1 MEKGNLSLKK
11 ILIIASLFFGMIFGA
26 GNLIFPVHLGQ
37 MAGSNWL
44 VSGLGF
50 LASGVLL
57 PLLALMALSITRSN
71 GLYELAKPV
80 GIRFASVLLVLI
92 HLTIGPF
99 AATPRTATV
108 PYEIGFAPY
117 LPANMQKWGLLI
129 FTGIFFII
137 VFALSMTEGNIT
149 DLIGKVLNPLFIVL
163 LFVIFLL
170 AFIHPLGRAG
180 TTIATSTYQS
190 DGFTNGFLQG
200 YNTMDALAA
209 LIFGVA
215 VITAI
220 KELGITESKDVSLTL
235 AKSGLWGM
243 LAIGVIYV
251 CLIWLGASSLHH
263 FKLASNGGITL
274 SQISHYYMGVFGNV
288 LLATLTTITCLTTA
302 MGLVIAF
309 AEDFHKRFPKISYK
323 IFLLGNC
330 LLSFIFANMGL
341 DRIIAWSTPVLMFI
355 YPVAISIILLG
366 LLSPVFKNN
375 PVVYKSTCYLT
386 LIPAFFDLINALPT
400 ELRNTTFAQSV
411 INFGQNHFPL
421 FSMGFSWII
430 FSLVGLIFGLAIY
443 FFRSK
448 NK

>member
-1 MEKGNLSLKK
+1 MLLEKDNLSFKK
-11 ILIIASLFFGMIFGA
+11 ILVIASLFFGMIFGA

-71 GLYELAKPV
+71 GLYELARPV
-80 GIRFASVLLVLI
+80 GMSFASILLVLI

-117 LPANMQKWGLLI
+117 LPAGMQKWGLLI
-129 FTGIFFII
+129 FTGIFFIL
-137 VFALSMTEGNIT
+137 VFALSITEGNIT

-163 LFVIFLL
+163 LFVIFLM
-170 AFIHPLGRAG
+170 AFINPLGKAG
-180 TTIATSTYQS
+180 TTAVTAAYRSA
-190 DGFTNGFLQG
+190 GFTNGFLQG

-220 KELGITESKDVSLTL
+220 KELGITKQKDVSLTL

-251 CLIWLGASSLHH
+251 CLIWLGASSLHQ

-309 AEDFHKRFPKISYK
+309 AEDFHKRFSKISYK
-323 IFLLGNC
+323 TFLLGNC
-330 LLSFIFANMGL
+330 LLSFIFANLGL
-341 DRIIAWSTPVLMFI
+341 DRIVAWSTPVLMFI
-355 YPVAISIILLG
+355 YPVAISVILLG
-366 LLSPVFKNN
+366 LLSP
-375 PVVYKSTCYLT
+375 
-386 LIPAFFDLINALPT
+386 
-400 ELRNTTFAQSV
+400 
-411 INFGQNHFPL
+411 NF
-421 FSMGFSWII
+421 
-430 FSLVGLIFGLAIY
+430 
-443 FFRSK
+443 
-448 NK
+448 

>member
-1 MEKGNLSLKK
+1 MLLEKDNLSFKK
-11 ILIIASLFFGMIFGA
+11 ILVIASLFFGMIFGA

-71 GLYELAKPV
+71 GLYELARPV
-80 GIRFASVLLVLI
+80 GMSFASILLVLI

-117 LPANMQKWGLLI
+117 LPAGMQKWGLLI
-129 FTGIFFII
+129 FTGIFFIL
-137 VFALSMTEGNIT
+137 VFALSITEGNIT

-163 LFVIFLL
+163 LFVIFLM
-170 AFIHPLGRAG
+170 AFINPLGKAG
-180 TTIATSTYQS
+180 TTAVTAVYRSA
-190 DGFTNGFLQG
+190 GFTNGFLQG

-215 VITAI
+215 VI
-220 KELGITESKDVSLTL
+220 KELGITKQKDVSLTL

-251 CLIWLGASSLHH
+251 YVCLIWLGASSLHQ

-323 IFLLGNC
+323 TFLLGNC
-330 LLSFIFANMGL
+330 LLSFIFANLGL
-341 DRIIAWSTPVLMFI
+341 DRIVAWSTPVLMFI
-355 YPVAISIILLG
+355 YPVAISVILLG
-366 LLSPVFKNN
+366 LLSP
-375 PVVYKSTCYLT
+375 
-386 LIPAFFDLINALPT
+386 
-400 ELRNTTFAQSV
+400 
-411 INFGQNHFPL
+411 NF
-421 FSMGFSWII
+421 
-430 FSLVGLIFGLAIY
+430 
-443 FFRSK
+443 
-448 NK
+448 